1 MTRSALHRGG
11 IGYSSSWLMLM
22 AMVDNDDDNDNGDNG
37 DDGDSDKDDDD
48 DDDELEHFLQ
58 GSLSPPFFDSSRF
71 SAQIGQSG
79 KKSPFFNIFINF

>member
-1 MTRSALHRGG
+1 
-11 IGYSSSWLMLM
+11 MLM

-37 DDGDSDKDDDD
+37 DDGDIDNDDD